1 MNKDCRQI
9 WKDCFE
15 KCKKI
20 FERCKPR
27 PRKISANTNRSRCSS
42 TLTVLSERR
51 ASELFNFNTVDP
63 ILKVSHPY
71 LFPGEVTR
79 FKVGKPRSST
89 LSLPVSNQRMTVS
102 NVEVEIRVTP
112 PVESDLDGRA
122 RCNSVP
128 VFVAKED
135 DIEQINLNTPSLNS
149 LSRDSSVTG
158 SSTSLESDL
167 NSETRLERETLILD
181 IEDLSSK
188 L

>member
-1 MNKDCRQI
+1 
-9 WKDCFE
+9 
-15 KCKKI
+15 
-20 FERCKPR
+20 
-27 PRKISANTNRSRCSS
+27 
-42 TLTVLSERR
+42 
-51 ASELFNFNTVDP
+51 
-63 ILKVSHPY
+63 
-71 LFPGEVTR
+71 
-79 FKVGKPRSST
+79 
-89 LSLPVSNQRMTVS
+89 MTVS